1 MNYVATIGLEV
12 HVQLKTCSKM
22 FCASAVKFGAEPN
35 TNTCPIC
42 LGLPGALPV
51 MNHEALRLTVL
62 TGLMLGCDIAPVS
75 KFDRKNYFYPD
86 MPKNYQIS
94 QYDMPLC
101 TNGSVPLHDLAYP
114 KDAQKTIT
122 TPDREVHLVRIH
134 LEEDVA
140 KSFHF
145 ENATGIDFN
154 RAGTPLMEIVTQP
167 EIYSPEEAF
176 AFLTALKQILIYGDV
191 SDADMEKGQLRC
203 DCNVSVRPEEQTE
216 LGAKIEIKNMNSI
229 SGVRRALAYEIQ
241 RQIGLLKSSER
252 LEQETRGWDDTAGE
266 TFLMRTKE
274 FAHDYRYFP
283 DPDLVPVK
291 TDVLL
296 ADVRQRVPE
305 LPKAK
310 RARFVQQ
317 YHVSPYDAGV
327 LANDLDL
334 ARYFEV
340 AAKGAQK
347 PKNVANWI
355 LNDLQ
360 NALTAAGKTVHDC
373 PIPPETIDELVN
385 LIDSGKISG
394 KQGKE
399 VFAEMFATGK
409 RAAAIVK
416 EKGIEQ
422 LSDSSAIEAL
432 CDEVIQANPK
442 PVADFKAGNVA
453 SLNFLKGQVIKLS
466 KGKANP
472 QLVGEILERKLKVS
486 TGVLSGAPS
495 LGPLAVQI
503 NQSARWRHEFRE
515 IFAVASRMVKRVQTR
530 IHCRLGQRDATRA
543 RFVCENDF
551 IPLDRGNLIIETRY
565 RPATEKCTCGFWR
578 IEDRRLDF
586 VLSRDATH

>member
-1 MNYVATIGLEV
+1 MN
-12 HVQLKTCSKM
+12 Q
-22 FCASAVKFGAEPN
+22 
-35 TNTCPIC
+35 
-42 LGLPGALPV
+42 
-51 MNHEALRLTVL
+51 EALRMTVL
-62 TGLMLGCDIAPVS
+62 TGLMLDCDIAPIC

-101 TNGSVPLHDLAYP
+101 TNGNVPLHDLAYP
-114 KDAQKTIT
+114 KDAQKNIA
-122 TPDREVHLVRIH
+122 TPDKEVHLVRIH

-145 ENATGIDFN
+145 ETSTGIDFN

-167 EIYSPEEAF
+167 EIDSPEEAF
-176 AFLTALKQILIYGDV
+176 AFLTSLKQILIYGAV

-203 DCNVSVRPEEQTE
+203 DCNVSVRPESQKE

-241 RQIGLLKSSER
+241 RQIDVLERSEK

-291 TDVLL
+291 TEVLV
-296 ADVRQRVPE
+296 AEVRGRVPE

-310 RARFVQQ
+310 RARFVEEYQ
-317 YHVSPYDAGV
+317 VSPYDAAV
-327 LANDLDL
+327 IASDLELAS
-334 ARYFEV
+334 YFEA
-340 AAKGAQK
+340 AAKGAKK
-347 PKNVANWI
+347 PKNIANWI

-360 NALTAAGKTVHDC
+360 NALSDAGRTISDC
-373 PIPPETIDELVN
+373 PIPPETVDELVN

-416 EKGIEQ
+416 EKGIKQ
-422 LSDSSAIEAL
+422 LSDLSAIEAL
-432 CDEVIQANPK
+432 CDEVISANPK
-442 PVADFKAGNVA
+442 AAADFKAGNVA
-453 SLNFLKGQVIKLS
+453 PLNFLKGQVMKLS

-472 QLVGEILERKLKVS
+472 QLAGEILERKLKS
-486 TGVLSGAPS
+486 
-495 LGPLAVQI
+495 
-503 NQSARWRHEFRE
+503 
-515 IFAVASRMVKRVQTR
+515 
-530 IHCRLGQRDATRA
+530 
-543 RFVCENDF
+543 
-551 IPLDRGNLIIETRY
+551 
-565 RPATEKCTCGFWR
+565 
-578 IEDRRLDF
+578 
-586 VLSRDATH
+586 